1 MLVMICLPSDTPAT
15 MRRILII
22 IVVSLLAVVYLAN
35 VTAATIVPSS
45 WSAPTA
51 KTVKRVSTIPGAQHA
66 PNYMSNLDCQTIT
79 YRLVNR
85 NAMQTGCFT
94 PTAFGLFDV
103 GSQTV
108 IYNGTDEGLPLN
120 TYSPHQI
127 LVPWQS
133 AGNLIALD
141 TLNTG
146 GSYISLYKNPL
157 RYLQDEFN
165 ASGQLTAKRLT
176 EPPEIRLTDR
186 NGQRLVINAQT
197 VTVSDGGGWLVAET
211 LNGSFVRINLTSLD
225 VVSFAP
231 SFGSQGSPGLLMSQI
246 GVSEDGRT
254 VAIYNSAADSF
265 KVYDLSSCTGMCP
278 NYDYQPH
285 IRSQVSGLRYIRQV
299 RFINNNLLSFE
310 ATTNTPANDGV
321 YLLAPSASIQSLTDY
336 VALGDSYT
344 SGEGAFNYIAGTDTE
359 DNRCH
364 LSINSYPMLLTRDLF
379 SQAGGHSVA
388 CSGAVIKD
396 LASDDDS
403 YVGQVRNVHNLA
415 GLKSGEAQLLESVES
430 NYIPGYV
437 AQHRFVKRWQP
448 KIITVSVGGNDIGFG
463 EILKQCVVPKVS
475 FSDNEQDCFA
485 SYEDR
490 REILDLIDKTIPRW
504 ASLYKQLQ
512 KQSPESKIYSIGYP
526 ELADEN
532 GNCAINV
539 HLSKKE
545 IGFSTELVT
554 YLNNAIQKASADAN
568 VNYVDISKALA
579 GYRLCETAS
588 HNVAVNGLT
597 AGTDK
602 YILGSESYHPNALGH
617 SLIEQAILNKTNNLR
632 QQTTPPMPADTN
644 TLLNVPK
651 SGRAINNRQF
661 QKITEEVMHRW
672 NSPALRV
679 TGSMLK
685 AFSNYEIRLD
695 GSVLGSATTDEEG
708 NITGNFPMWSGA
720 SDGLHIIDVKG
731 ETQTGESITIFQPIY
746 VPRYDYDFDGD
757 DKHNDVD
764 SCIWAINSNQDQDR
778 DGVDDVC
785 DAIIGT
791 APATTPPQ
799 TTPQSPTGQPGSP
812 SPSQPQNPSSTPQTP
827 TLQPTSNVIGTF
839 STTGSNSVGNRSSG
853 QSSRIVAAGANP
865 RTINPQAVKGAK
877 IIKPV
882 KMLPQTYKP
891 IAHNPVALTWHWI
904 GYSIIVIWITILLLL
919 WLPNKL
925 GMGRKSSTMQ
935 TYST

>member
-1 MLVMICLPSDTPAT
+1 MLVMKAPDSDTPAT

-22 IVVSLLAVVYLAN
+22 IVVSLFAVVCLAN
-35 VTAATIVPSS
+35 VRAATIVPSS

-51 KTVKRVSTIPGAQHA
+51 KTVKRVSAIPSAQHA
-66 PNYMSNLDCQTIT
+66 PNYTSNLDCQTIS

-85 NAMQTGCFT
+85 NDMQTGCFT

-120 TYSPHQI
+120 SYSPHQI

-133 AGNLIALD
+133 AGNLISLD
-141 TLNTG
+141 TVNTG

-165 ASGQLTAKRLT
+165 ASGQLTAKKLTQAPEQRLV
-176 EPPEIRLTDR
+176 DK
-186 NGQRLVINAQT
+186 NGQRLVINVQT
-197 VTVSDGGGWLVAET
+197 LAISDGGGWLVAET

-225 VVSFAP
+225 VMEFAP
-231 SFGSQGSPGLLMSQI
+231 SFGSQGSPGTLMSQVA
-246 GVSEDGRT
+246 VSEDGRT
-254 VAIYNSAADSF
+254 VAINNTSADSF
-265 KVYDLSSCTGMCP
+265 KVYDLSSCTGVCP
-278 NYDYQPH
+278 NYEYQPH
-285 IRSQVSGLRYIRQV
+285 IRGQVSGLRYIRQV
-299 RFINNNLLSFE
+299 RFVNNNLLSFE

-321 YLLAPSASIQSLTDY
+321 YLLAPSATIQSLTDY

-364 LSINSYPMLLTRDLF
+364 LSINSYPVLLTRDLF

-415 GLKSGEAQLLESVES
+415 GLKSGEAQLLDSVES

-448 KIITVSVGGNDIGFG
+448 KIVTVSIGGNDIGFG
-463 EILKQCVVPKVS
+463 EILKQCVMPKVS
-475 FSDNEQDCFA
+475 FSGDGQDCFA
-485 SYEDR
+485 TYEDR
-490 REILDLIDKTIPRW
+490 REILDLIDKTLPRW
-504 ASLYKQLQ
+504 TSLYKQLQ

-545 IGFSTELVT
+545 IEFSTELVA
-554 YLNNAIQKASADAN
+554 YLNNAIQKASADAG
-568 VNYVDISKALA
+568 VNYVDISKALT

-588 HNVAVNGLT
+588 HSVAVNGLT

-602 YILGSESYHPNALGH
+602 YILGSESYHPNTLGH

-632 QQTTPPMPADTN
+632 QQTAPSVPANTN
-644 TLLNVPK
+644 NLLNVPK
-651 SGRAINNRQF
+651 SGRTINNRQY
-661 QKITEEVMHRW
+661 QKITDEVIYRW
-672 NSPALRV
+672 DSLSLIV

-708 NITGNFPMWSGA
+708 NITGNVPMWRGA
-720 SDGLHIIDVKG
+720 TDGLHVIDVKG
-731 ETQTGESITIFQPIY
+731 QTQTGETITIFQPIY

-757 DKHNDVD
+757 DVHNDVD
-764 SCIWAINSNQDQDR
+764 SCIWAINSGQDQDQ
-778 DGVDDVC
+778 DGIDDVC
-785 DAIIGT
+785 DAVIGA
-791 APATTPPQ
+791 APATPPSQTNPQGPTDQPGSSSPPQ
-799 TTPQSPTGQPGSP
+799 TPSNTPLA
-812 SPSQPQNPSSTPQTP
+812 P
-827 TLQPTSNVIGTF
+827 TLQSTSNVISTF
-839 STTGSNSVGNRSSG
+839 SASGGDSASDSASG
-853 QSSRIVAAGANP
+853 QSNRRVVIGVIP
-865 RTINPQAVKGAK
+865 KTVNPQTVKGAK
-877 IIKPV
+877 IIKPI
-882 KMLPQTYKP
+882 KALPQTYKP

-904 GYSIIVIWITILLLL
+904 GYSIIVIWITVLLML
-919 WLPNKL
+919 WLRSKL
-925 GMGRKSSTMQ
+925 WMHP
-935 TYST
+935 YSTY